1 MVLVFSHWWQYY
13 TQPCL
18 RLVNEKCLVIF
29 GQVFQ
34 IPAIEWHRPDFRRV
48 DGNKLMFCQYRNK
61 MEDSNERDLA
71 TIPVPWLG
79 HPRVKFAVINRLSKG
94 TKVSVLEIKV

>member
-1 MVLVFSHWWQYY
+1 
-13 TQPCL
+13 
-18 RLVNEKCLVIF
+18 
-29 GQVFQ
+29 
-34 IPAIEWHRPDFRRV
+34 
-48 DGNKLMFCQYRNK
+48 

-94 TKVSVLEIKV
+94 TKKFGFGKQGLGSDTDTKT

>member
-1 MVLVFSHWWQYY
+1 M
-13 TQPCL
+13 
-18 RLVNEKCLVIF
+18 NEKCLVIF

-94 TKVSVLEIKV
+94 TKVSVLENKV

>member
-1 MVLVFSHWWQYY
+1 
-13 TQPCL
+13 
-18 RLVNEKCLVIF
+18 
-29 GQVFQ
+29 
-34 IPAIEWHRPDFRRV
+34 
-48 DGNKLMFCQYRNK
+48 

-94 TKVSVLEIKV
+94 TKRFGYGKQSLGYDTETGAWFRFPNLDKSKVNFLN